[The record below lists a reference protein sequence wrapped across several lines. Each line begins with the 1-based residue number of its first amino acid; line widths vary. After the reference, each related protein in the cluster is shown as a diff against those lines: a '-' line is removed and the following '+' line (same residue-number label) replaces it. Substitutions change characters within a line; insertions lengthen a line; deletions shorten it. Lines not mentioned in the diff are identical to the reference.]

1 MEEIGSESERVETET
16 KTEIKIVT
24 ETEIETVR
32 GKLLP
37 LLHAFSQV
45 QSFISTPVCDAPK
58 SEHEMQGNRSRGFS
72 GPEISTPGR

>member
-32 GKLLP
+32 GK